1 VFLIHTLNVLQILLC
16 TGDTYDLGQ
25 LADVI
30 SVYLMVYKAVRAHV
44 AAAFDAPPEKL
55 ANAYSQPLS
64 GPLPHVALK
73 TGPLVDWRVKCE
85 PRTGIPAKR
94 KSRGYLKAPAAK
106 RHKRDAYG
114 GRRRT
119 ENEEGQEE
127 EEDGNRADEYSTTSE
142 EDDERIH
149 EKV

>member
-1 VFLIHTLNVLQILLC
+1 VFLIHILCVLQILLC

-30 SVYLMVYKAVRAHV
+30 SIYLMVYKAVRAHV
-44 AAAFDAPPEKL
+44 AAAFDAPPEKM
-55 ANAYSQPLS
+55 ANGPPLS
-64 GPLPHVALK
+64 RPLPHVALK

-94 KSRGYLKAPAAK
+94 KRGGNLKAPTAK

-114 GRRRT
+114 GGRGT
-119 ENEEGQEE
+119 ENEEGKEE

-149 EKV
+149 EEA